1 MPSTTQFTMFL
12 FIHCAVPLTYRSPT
26 RGTSAAPRRGIISAM
41 PEARERHASRRRSSS
56 SMKVSRH
63 VQICVASSWESTS
76 AWSGLGD
83 KLRLRKW
90 PQSTRSDR
98 TNRKSIRRR
107 QWPASTSG
115 ACSALS
121 SSHRKQSIARGSS
134 SNPSTNVLRAS
145 FRGSQMG
152 LAQMGLADY
161 SPEGSKKDQKQIREL
176 TDAGDKQTTL
186 REAEIRQ
193 TGGAA
198 LVFVLV
204 MRAPLGNVMICCVF
218 SPRRVW
224 GKSATNHHIP

>member
-1 MPSTTQFTMFL
+1 MT
-12 FIHCAVPLTYRSPT
+12 
-26 RGTSAAPRRGIISAM
+26 
-41 PEARERHASRRRSSS
+41 RRSL
-56 SMKVSRH
+56 
-63 VQICVASSWESTS
+63 A
-76 AWSGLGD
+76 A
-83 KLRLRKW
+83 
-90 PQSTRSDR
+90 
-98 TNRKSIRRR
+98 
-107 QWPASTSG
+107 A
-115 ACSALS
+115 
-121 SSHRKQSIARGSS
+121 
-134 SNPSTNVLRAS
+134 LRARRHSLRIGRATKLNS
-145 FRGSQMG
+145 FVWETQMG

-161 SPEGSKKDQKQIREL
+161 SPEGSKKNQKQIREL